1 MPFADSPARMRALGG
16 VSLCLALAYYAAL
29 AWTFRQYTADDAFI
43 YFRYAE
49 NLAGGHGLVFNIGER
64 VYGNTSLL
72 WTALLA
78 LAVAGG
84 LPVVGFAKIAGTVAG
99 AMCILVVHRIAR
111 QLGPREAV
119 LAPLLVVGFIELPYW
134 AVSGMDT
141 SVYAAVCALA
151 LLLTLQ
157 GLHARSP
164 AWAAAAWALAGL
176 TRPEGVLIGA
186 LAVGYLLWARRT
198 DRVRQLL
205 LTAAVFLV
213 PLLAWLVFAWWYF
226 GDPIPTTYWA
236 KRLDRWTAFHRAS
249 IFLRAFVTAND
260 GALMALTCA
269 AALAHPTRRT
279 VRVVGALVLVNVA
292 IVLWTGGD
300 SWGSRGVFR
309 FATAWLV
316 PLAILMAAGLTL
328 VLDRL
333 SGAGGRTL
341 AGVAAL
347 AVVAA
352 WLTFPSIRAP
362 GAPSGGEPAI
372 VSHLQT
378 HSSRSD
384 RLAVTDIGQFGYLTG
399 LPVFDMYGLVEPW
412 VAREL
417 RKESPTAYSPADNR
431 RLIDRVFEVD
441 PRWIILK
448 GTADERGVAL
458 APELAGPAL
467 FAEPRFQA
475 RYRLIVAGKAAPYL
489 LFERSTH

>member
-1 MPFADSPARMRALGG
+1 MPLAGTPARMRALGG
-16 VSLCLALAYYAAL
+16 ASLFLALAYYAAL
-29 AWTFRQYTADDAFI
+29 AWTFRQYTADDAFV

-49 NLAGGHGLVFNIGER
+49 NLAEGHGLVFNVGER

-78 LAVAGG
+78 LAIGGG
-84 LPVVGFAKIAGTVAG
+84 LPVVGAAKVAG
-99 AMCILVVHRIAR
+99 AVAGALCILLVYRAAQHV
-111 QLGPREAV
+111 GGREAI
-119 LAPLLVVGFIELPYW
+119 LAPLLFAGFIDLPYW

-141 SVYAAVCALA
+141 AVFAAISALA

-157 GLHARSP
+157 GLHSRSP

-176 TRPEGVLIGA
+176 TRPEGILVGA
-186 LAVGYLLWARRT
+186 LAVGYLLWARRA

-205 LTAAVFLV
+205 LTAAVFLL

-236 KRLDRWTAFHRAS
+236 KRLDRWTALHRAS
-249 IFLRAFVTAND
+249 TFLRAFATAND

-269 AALAHPTRRT
+269 AALAHPARRT
-279 VRVVGALVLVNVA
+279 IRVVGALVLVNVA
-292 IVLWTGGD
+292 VVLWTGGD
-300 SWGSRGVFR
+300 SWGSAGVFR

-316 PLAILMAAGLTL
+316 PLAIVMAAGLTL

-333 SGAGGRTL
+333 SAVGGRTL

-347 AVVAA
+347 AVTAT
-352 WLTFPSIRAP
+352 WLTFPSIGVP
-362 GAPSGGEPAI
+362 GPPAGGEPAI
-372 VSHLQT
+372 VAHLQE

-384 RLAVTDIGQFGYLTG
+384 LLAVTDIGQFGYLTR
-399 LPVFDMYGLVEPW
+399 LPIFDMYGLVEPW

-431 RLIDRVFEVD
+431 RLIDRVLEVD

-448 GTADERGVAL
+448 GTADERGVAV

-475 RYRLIVAGKAAPYL
+475 RYRLIVAGKTAPYL
-489 LFERSTH
+489 LFERSNR

>member
-1 MPFADSPARMRALGG
+1 MPLADSPARMRALGG
-16 VSLCLALAYYAAL
+16 VSLTLALAYYAAV

-49 NLAGGHGLVFNIGER
+49 NLAEGHGLVFNIGER

-78 LAVAGG
+78 LAAAGG
-84 LPVVGFAKIAGTVAG
+84 LPVVGAAKVAGAVAG
-99 AMCILVVHRIAR
+99 AMCILLVYRTAQHA
-111 QLGPREAV
+111 GGREAI
-119 LAPLLVVGFIELPYW
+119 LAPLLFAGFIDLPYW

-141 SVYAAVCALA
+141 AVYAAISALA

-157 GLHARSP
+157 GLHSRTP
-164 AWAAAAWALAGL
+164 AGAAAAWALAAL
-176 TRPEGVLIGA
+176 TRPEGILIGA

-198 DRVRQLL
+198 DRIRQLL
-205 LTAAVFLV
+205 LTTAVFLL

-236 KRLDRWTAFHRAS
+236 KRLDRWTAFHRAA
-249 IFLRAFVTAND
+249 IFLRAFATAND

-269 AALAHPTRRT
+269 AALAHPARRPI
-279 VRVVGALVLVNVA
+279 RVAGALVLANLAVV
-292 IVLWTGGD
+292 VWTGGD
-300 SWGSRGVFR
+300 SWGSSGVFR

-333 SGAGGRTL
+333 SEIGGRKL

-347 AVVAA
+347 AVIAT
-352 WLTFPSIRAP
+352 WLTFPSIRVP
-362 GAPSGGEPAI
+362 DPPSGGEPAI
-372 VSHLQT
+372 VSHLRA

-384 RLAVTDIGQFGYLTG
+384 RLAVTDIGQFGYLTR
-399 LPVFDMYGLVEPW
+399 LPVLDMYGLVDPW

-417 RKESPTAYSPADNR
+417 RKQSPTVYSPADTR
-431 RLIDRVFEVD
+431 RMIDRVFEVD

-448 GTADERGVAL
+448 GTADERGVVL

-467 FAEPRFQA
+467 FAEPRFRA
-475 RYRLIVAGKAAPYL
+475 RYRLIVAGKTAPYL
-489 LFERSTH
+489 LFERSNR